1 MEEDKKEV
9 TLDALNE
16 KTLEQSKIL
25 FNVAMA
31 DMPFAKDVHEVE
43 PIDDESG
50 FPLDKLDEYDLAF
63 KKMYE
68 DMFSRLNEFGTM
80 GPGEFEMKLIDRQNE
95 FSKVMTEKGNEGCT
109 GLLSFGQ
116 QTIHASEHPTAP
128 VHNTM
133 SVTSTGTVVHQ
144 VEEGSYASDSR
155 VDE

>member
-1 MEEDKKEV
+1 MEEEKKV
-9 TLDALNE
+9 TLDTLNE
-16 KTLEQSKIL
+16 KTLEQSKVL

-50 FPLDKLDEYDLAF
+50 FPLDKLDEYDNEF

-68 DMFSRLNEFGTM
+68 DMFSRLNEFGTIS
-80 GPGEFEMKLIDRQNE
+80 PGEFEMKLIDRQNE
-95 FSKVMTEKGNEGCT
+95 FSRVMTEKGNEGCI
-109 GLLSFGQ
+109 GLTSSGQ

-133 SVTSTGTVVHQ
+133 SVTSTGTIVHP
-144 VEEGSYASDSR
+144 VEEGSSASDSR